1 MFWRGSSGCC
11 FSPNLEPA
19 ITMSHRLARSLVA
32 LPTIRSF
39 ARRYTTQDPYV
50 LPLSHEATSESYI
63 KETPL
68 PPRIER
74 HNESIESLRARL
86 VYQSRKRG
94 MLEGDLL
101 LSTFA
106 AENLPHMT
114 QEELLEYDR
123 VSLVTIHSSSQKI
136 TYFSSCWTNQTGT
149 FTTGQQIKGNLLN
162 VGLTPSYYKS
172 YAYIHVMKA
181 KWFAKCQTC
190 TRIGHTRTHHFP
202 RVRYIFSRRSYHSA
216 TNI

>member
-1 MFWRGSSGCC
+1 MSSRI
-11 FSPNLEPA
+11 L
-19 ITMSHRLARSLVA
+19 RSLRT

-39 ARRYTTQDPYV
+39 ARQYSSQDPYV
-50 LPLSHEATSESYI
+50 LPLSHEAVSRPAV

-74 HNESIESLRARL
+74 ENESIETLRARL

-106 AENLPHMT
+106 SENLSSMT

-123 VSLVTIHSSSQKI
+123 VRLVA
-136 TYFSSCWTNQTGT
+136 QTSKSISRVLVVGRT
-149 FTTGQQIKGNLLN
+149 RLGYLLLVN
-162 VGLTPSYYKS
+162 
-172 YAYIHVMKA
+172 
-181 KWFAKCQTC
+181 
-190 TRIGHTRTHHFP
+190 
-202 RVRYIFSRRSYHSA
+202 
-216 TNI
+216 